1 MSQLIYPGIVL
12 RNHYTIVRELGHGG
26 FGRTYLAQDQ
36 HRFDEL
42 CVLKEFAP
50 QVQGRFALKKSQEL
64 FEREAEIL
72 YKLKHSQIPR
82 FRELFRETIDNKGY
96 LFLVQDYVEG
106 LNYRSLL
113 NQRLRQG
120 LRFTEAEMIQ
130 LLFQLLPVLDY
141 IHSYGVIHRDI
152 SPDNIIQRQS
162 DGLPILIDFGG
173 VKLIQAKVESELA
186 VQPRPEL
193 AEWKGQNPA
202 PTRLGKVGY
211 SPDEQMRLGVAYPHS
226 DLYGLAATILVLL
239 TGKEPQ
245 QLIDPQTLIWNWR
258 KYTNLSP
265 QFGEILDQMLAYRQS
280 DRIPNAQDVLTA
292 LSTLHSPL
300 TQPPPEALKT
310 INQAS
315 INSTPNQSLS
325 TPVSPPK
332 NGQSSSVKTTLLP
345 FFVVLIMGCL
355 GWLGGR
361 YWLDHYANGDLNQL
375 PRTEQKRQEALRDKR
390 RLLGIDFNFFVNLVN
405 EEFYIRY
412 PEQQGRTLTDEP
424 SDAIWRERWHQ
435 IADDFLQRLG
445 QLSEPSRMKLGTYR
459 LDDLD
464 RWKITVN
471 QLQLSHQSLYDL
483 ADAKFFYL
491 FPEQSRTA
499 NLLELPMGQ
508 VWQAFTNDVVKNLQ
522 AGLDWERVEFA
533 ASKTRKTLKATLK
546 PGGGKAYIARFNK
559 NQILQVRL
567 KSPKPVTLLSIYT
580 PGTIQKSQSLLEDSP
595 QTRWSGRLQDSGDYE
610 FVVVSESS
618 QPVDYEL
625 ILETR

>member
-50 QVQGRFALKKSQEL
+50 QVQGSFALKKSQEL

-120 LRFTEAEMIQ
+120 LRFTEVEMMQ
-130 LLFQLLPVLDY
+130 LLFQILPVLDY

-186 VQPRPEL
+186 AQQ
-193 AEWKGQNPA
+193 GQNPA

-245 QLIDPQTLIWNWR
+245 NLIDPQTLIWNWR
-258 KYTNLSP
+258 KYMNLSP
-265 QFGEILDQMLAYRQS
+265 KFGAILDKMLAYRQS
-280 DRIPNAQDVLTA
+280 DRFPSAQDVLTA
-292 LSTLHSPL
+292 LSALDSPL
-300 TQPPPEALKT
+300 TQPPPEALKNGT
-310 INQAS
+310 QAGITLTQS
-315 INSTPNQSLS
+315 QSLS
-325 TPVSPPK
+325 TPVSLHQ
-332 NGQSSSVKTTLLP
+332 NGQFSSIKTTLLP
-345 FFVVLIMGCL
+345 FIVLLIMGCL
-355 GWLGGR
+355 VWLGGR
-361 YWLDHYANGDLNQL
+361 YWLDHYVNRDLNQL

-390 RLLGIDFNFFVNLVN
+390 RLLGIDFNFFVTLVN

-412 PEQQGRTLTDEP
+412 PEQQGRTLTDEL
-424 SDAIWRERWHQ
+424 SDAIWRKRWHQ
-435 IADDFLQRLG
+435 IADEFLQRLG
-445 QLSEPSRMKLGTYR
+445 QLSEESRMKLGSYR

-464 RWKITVN
+464 RWKATVN
-471 QLQLSHQSLYDL
+471 QLHLSHQSLYDL

-499 NLLELPMGQ
+499 NLLGLPMGQ
-508 VWQAFTNDVVKNLQ
+508 VWQAFTNDVVNNLQ
-522 AGLDWERVEFA
+522 AGLDWERVGFA
-533 ASKTRKTLKATLK
+533 ANKTQKTLKATLK
-546 PGGGKAYIARFNK
+546 PGGGKAYIARLNK

-580 PGTIQKSQSLLEDSP
+580 PGTTQKSRSLLEDSP